1 MSGAELR
8 TRSDNNDLDK
18 WRKGGHALSKAFLFV
33 LGICAALLLA
43 FRMLSAYPS
52 PQKGSHSGP
61 MRHGPE
67 QELARLSEELQ
78 LNDDQKAKIKPLLE
92 DEHKQLM
99 ALRQDSSLSSDEK
112 RAKFRSIREETFNQI
127 RPMLTAD
134 QQKKLQEM
142 QQKAKQGRGKRSP
155 EGGEAPHPEPQN
167 R

>member
-1 MSGAELR
+1 MSGEQLR
-8 TRSDNNDLDK
+8 TRSDNNDLEK
-18 WRKGGHALSKAFLFV
+18 CRKGGRALSKGLLFV
-33 LGICAALLLA
+33 LGVCAAVLLA
-43 FRMLSAYPS
+43 FRMLSAYF
-52 PQKGSHSGP
+52 PQKGPHSGP

-92 DEHKQLM
+92 DEHKQLV

-127 RPMLTAD
+127 RPILTAD

-142 QQKAKQGRGKRSP
+142 QQKAKHGRGERSP
-155 EGGEAPHPEPQN
+155 EGGKAPRPETQN
-167 R
+167 N